1 MIVVRSPLRVS
12 FFGGGSDLPSFYRQK
27 AGAVLST
34 AIDKFIYIVVNPT
47 PKQGLKLMYSEIEQV
62 EDVDDVRHPLIR
74 ETLKMFGVRSQVEI
88 GSFADIPTR
97 GTGLGSSSTFTVGLV
112 RAISELT
119 GQRLS
124 RYEVAEAACAVEI
137 EKCGEPIGK
146 QDQYAAAFG
155 GLNFIRFHS
164 DGMVEVS
171 PINVRADVLATFKS
185 RLMMFFTGRHRSA
198 SAILAEQSR
207 NVGGGGNKADATARL
222 VEMAHE
228 GHRALTLG
236 RLDDVG
242 ALLHQSWLIKKSLA
256 SGISDSQMDE
266 IYDVAL
272 KAGAIGGKMLGAG
285 GGGYFLFYVPDN
297 AQDAVRAAMQAMECG
312 EFDFSLFD
320 LPAQPVYAT
329 GARL

>member
-1 MIVVRSPLRVS
+1 
-12 FFGGGSDLPSFYRQK
+12 
-27 AGAVLST
+27 VLST
-34 AIDKFIYIVVNPT
+34 AIDKFIYIVANPT

-62 EDVDDVRHPLIR
+62 EDVDNVRHPLIR
-74 ETLKMFGVRSQVEI
+74 ETLKMFDVRSQVEI

-119 GQRLS
+119 GRHLS
-124 RYEVAEAACAVEI
+124 RYEVAEAACTVEI

-164 DGMVEVS
+164 DDRVEVS
-171 PINVRADVLATFKS
+171 PINVRADVLMTFKG

-198 SAILAEQSR
+198 SAILAEQSK
-207 NVGGGGNKADATARL
+207 NVGDAGNIADATARL

-228 GHRALTLG
+228 GHRALTMG
-236 RLDDVG
+236 RLHDVG
-242 ALLHQSWLIKKSLA
+242 TLLHESWLIKKSLA
-256 SGISDSQMDE
+256 SGISDGRMDD
-266 IYDVAL
+266 IYAAAR
-272 KAGAIGGKMLGAG
+272 KAGAVGGKVLGAG

-297 AQDAVRAAMQAMECG
+297 AQDAVRTAMQSMECR
-312 EFDFSLFD
+312 EFDFALCD
-320 LPAQPVYAT
+320 LPAQSVYAT
-329 GARL
+329 GAKL